1 MLRIR
6 IINEFESKH
15 KSELEDKAEI
25 IDSLKSKLYEAQRN
39 LQI

>member
-15 KSELEDKAEI
+15 KSELEEKSEM
-25 IDSLKSKLYEAQRN
+25 IDLLKSKLYEA
-39 LQI
+39 